1 MLERVA
7 ALSDW
12 RRFIPTIE
20 GDWAA
25 AAFKALARGGA
36 HCRKAAGN
44 SGSPLTR
51 AIWAGS
57 ARWCWLVRR
66 SPEGGL
72 SSLSVS
78 LQDLGGSIAR
88 APLAAW
94 LAMDDVHGRYRRTV
108 LGPLWITIG
117 QAAMVAGFAIVFSG
131 LFGADPRTYLIYLAV
146 GFPVWTLLSQFL
158 SDMPTAFVSAK
169 GVIESYELPWLM
181 HIWRRAFGYVLTF
194 LHHLLILF
202 VVMVALNIAPSA
214 QMLLAVP
221 ALAIVLIAGVGV
233 GMLVAVV
240 GARYRDLQP
249 AMGVSAGFL
258 MLMSPVVW
266 RADQLPINQ
275 WIVQF
280 NPFYYYLEILRA
292 PLLQQ
297 EVAPEIWLGT
307 SIGAVTLFC
316 IGFAAFVIG
325 RRRLYHWL

>member
-1 MLERVA
+1 MA
-7 ALSDW
+7 
-12 RRFIPTIE
+12 
-20 GDWAA
+20 
-25 AAFKALARGGA
+25 
-36 HCRKAAGN
+36 
-44 SGSPLTR
+44 
-51 AIWAGS
+51 
-57 ARWCWLVRR
+57 
-66 SPEGGL
+66 
-72 SSLSVS
+72 SLSVS

-88 APLAAW
+88 VQLAAW
-94 LAMDDVHGRYRRTV
+94 LAVDDVHGRYRRTV

-117 QAAMVAGFAIVFSG
+117 QAAMVAGFALVFSG
-131 LFGADPRTYLIYLAV
+131 LFGVDPQSYLLYLAV

-158 SDMPTAFVSAK
+158 SDMPGVFISAK

-194 LHHLLILF
+194 LHHLLILV
-202 VVMVALNIAPSA
+202 VVMAAMQVMPSW
-214 QMLLAVP
+214 QMLYAIP
-221 ALAIVLIAGVGV
+221 ALLIVLVAGVGV

-249 AMGVSAGFL
+249 AMGVASGFL

-266 RADQLPINQ
+266 RANQLEVNA

-297 EVAPEIWLGT
+297 DVPVSIWLGA
-307 SIGAVTLFC
+307 SIGAVVLFL